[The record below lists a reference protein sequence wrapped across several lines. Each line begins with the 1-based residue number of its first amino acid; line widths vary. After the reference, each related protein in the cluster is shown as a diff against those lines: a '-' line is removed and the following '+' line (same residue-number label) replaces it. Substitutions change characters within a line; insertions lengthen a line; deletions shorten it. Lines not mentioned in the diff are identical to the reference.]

1 VLAPIRLGA
10 DFARDCSETEQFDGC
25 NSG

>member
-10 DFARDCSETEQFDGC
+10 DFASDCSETEQFDGC
-25 NSG
+25 DSG